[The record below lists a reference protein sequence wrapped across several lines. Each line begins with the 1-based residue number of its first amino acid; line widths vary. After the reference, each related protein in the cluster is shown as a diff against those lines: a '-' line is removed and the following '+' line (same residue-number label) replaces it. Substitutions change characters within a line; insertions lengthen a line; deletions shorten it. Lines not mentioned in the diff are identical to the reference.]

1 MTITL
6 YIVIII
12 LISYFIWISYYTYNE
27 NIYVV
32 SDIDNNSYL
41 IRRGRNKSNIFLK
54 NSANMLAEIN
64 KRVLLL
70 INRLEEKAQKAQ
82 DKNKYYFVKHLKKN
96 YNASK
101 LSEAAYDPKYTT
113 YTVNKDEMHICLRT
127 RDINEKLYDVN
138 LLMYVILHELAHM
151 CNYDENGNPIHGH
164 GNEFKHIF
172 YVLVTEAIDMNL
184 YIHRNYKESP
194 AEYCGIMLT
203 TSIV

>member
-12 LISYFIWISYYTYNE
+12 LISYFVWISYYTYNE
-27 NIYVV
+27 NIYVI

-41 IRRGRNKSNIFLK
+41 IRRGRNKSKIFLK

-64 KRVLLL
+64 KRILSL
-70 INRLEEKAQKAQ
+70 IKRLEEKEKS
-82 DKNKYYFVKHLKKN
+82 DENKYYFIKYLKKN

-113 YTVNKDEMHICLRT
+113 YTINKDEMHICLRT
-127 RDINEKLYDVN
+127 RDMNENLYDVN
-138 LLMYVILHELAHM
+138 LLMYVILHELSHM
-151 CNYDENGNPIHGH
+151 CNYDKYGYPINGH
-164 GNEFKHIF
+164 GPEFKYIF
-172 YVLVTEAIDMNL
+172 HTMVTESIDMNL
-184 YIHRNYKESP
+184 YKHRNYKESP